1 MYVYVLPTFYNKFQF
16 WLKSGSNNNNNN
28 NRRFT
33 RALARGSDYVRN
45 RQGGISPDIHK
56 VKGQILENGLE
67 L

>member
-1 MYVYVLPTFYNKFQF
+1 MYVYVLPTFDDKFQL
-16 WLKSGSNNNNNN
+16 WLKSGNNNN